1 MGKMSFEVFLDMLY
15 RSLPWLAALIF
26 IAILAY
32 IVFDTL
38 REKH

>member
-1 MGKMSFEVFLDMLY
+1 MSFVAFIDMLY
-15 RSLPWLAALIF
+15 RSLPWLAALVF

-32 IVFDTL
+32 IVLDTL